1 MLQERLHRREVL
13 VVNLLEQRYH
23 PLRSPSFKPR
33 GKKKKLEKSG
43 SVAYLDDAAAMF
55 RLVHDDGLK
64 DVGAGGG
71 ELLVRVRQ
79 QPAQEPVRILLV
91 QVAADV
97 VLKW

>member
-1 MLQERLHRREVL
+1 
-13 VVNLLEQRYH
+13 
-23 PLRSPSFKPR
+23 
-33 GKKKKLEKSG
+33 
-43 SVAYLDDAAAMF
+43 MF